1 MNAKER
7 LGDELLFTRGAFLE
21 QKKEPALSSD
31 IELFDTPDYVYIPLA
46 KERKHVTERNFN
58 TSTLSPLYIPANPE
72 EAKVYPGIGGFYKED
87 VSMLGPD
94 GIPRSYAR
102 INLIDHLPLKNQPAF
117 PMYNLTADDI
127 ISLAYEY
134 GVRDEID
141 GVSLHVKLRKMRESH
156 VSTVIGDAM
165 EDEPLA
171 SSRTA
176 LVIQRTDEVV
186 KGLELAQKA
195 VGAADSEV
203 WVYGEMG
210 DIRSKIP
217 RQYRETTFRRPS
229 IPYPAR
235 YNLITKG
242 KAKENQFIG
251 VGALYHLYRAVAY
264 HRPQNT
270 CFLTIGGDCI
280 AAPVNVE
287 APLGTPLHQLL
298 VFGGISE
305 EPARVVMGGAMTG
318 VCVDNLTLPI
328 GYTTGSLYAF
338 YDRAPSRYLEC
349 CGCGKCVNI
358 CPAGLL
364 PYALYKNSR
373 SGQWEACD
381 RFGVKDC
388 LECGLC
394 SYICASRVDLMTYIK
409 NAKQAL
415 KGGDSL

>member
-1 MNAKER
+1 M
-7 LGDELLFTRGAFLE
+7 FTRGAFLE

-31 IELFDTPDYVYIPLA
+31 IELFDTPDYVYIPLME
-46 KERKHVTERNFN
+46 ERKHVTERNFN
-58 TSTLSPLYIPANPE
+58 TSRLSPLYIPDDPE

-87 VSMLGPD
+87 VSLTGPD
-94 GIPRSYAR
+94 GKMHSYAR
-102 INLIDHLPLKNQPAF
+102 INLIDHLPQKSLPAF
-117 PMYNLTADDI
+117 PLYNITPDDI

-134 GVRDEID
+134 GVRDELD
-141 GVSLHVKLRKMRESH
+141 GVSLHVKLRKMREQN
-156 VSTVIGDAM
+156 VPLVIGDAM
-165 EDEPLA
+165 EDQPLV

-176 LVIQRTDEVV
+176 LVLQRTDEVV

-195 VGAADSEV
+195 VGAASGEV
-203 WVYGEMG
+203 WFYGEMG

-217 RQYRETTFRRPS
+217 RQYRDTPFRRPS
-229 IPYPAR
+229 IPYPAK
-235 YNLITKG
+235 YNLVLRG

-264 HRPQNT
+264 HYPQNT
-270 CFLTIGGDCI
+270 CFLTVGGDCI

-287 APLGTPLHQLL
+287 APIGTPLHQLL

-318 VCVDNLTLPI
+318 VCVDNLSLPVTC
-328 GYTTGSLYAF
+328 TTTSLYAF

-349 CGCGKCVNI
+349 CGCGKCVSI

-373 SGQWEACD
+373 SGRWESCA
-381 RFGVKDC
+381 RFGVQDC
-388 LECGLC
+388 IECGLC
-394 SYICASRVDLMTYIK
+394 SYICASRVNLVEHIK

-415 KGGDSL
+415 EGGEAL